1 VIRSTVPEA
10 KTDLLMGLL
19 LQLVWL
25 ILVAAM
31 IVAGIRTVLIE
42 NSQGQM
48 EGRENGPRF
57 TTLFLILLCLPPLF
71 VFMVTNTFL
80 MFSHPTVQFTAG
92 SKLAGDLWSMWSRY
106 WHVVLGISF
115 MQIPVLVIVT
125 VLTLVVRKVRAWRT
139 AMSLALLSA
148 ILGAFIVAIASPR
161 A

>member
-1 VIRSTVPEA
+1 
-10 KTDLLMGLL
+10 MGLL

-42 NSQGQM
+42 NSQDQK

-57 TTLFLILLCLPPLF
+57 TTLFLILLGLPSLF
-71 VFMVTNTFL
+71 VFIVTNTFL
-80 MFSHPTVQFTAG
+80 VFSHPTVQFTAG
-92 SKLAGDLWSMWSRY
+92 SKLAGELWSMWSRY
-106 WHVVLGISF
+106 WHIVLGMSF
-115 MQIPVLVIVT
+115 LQIPVLVIVT
-125 VLTLVVRKVRAWRT
+125 VLTLVSRPVRDWRV

-148 ILGAFIVAIASPR
+148 ILGTFVVAIASPR